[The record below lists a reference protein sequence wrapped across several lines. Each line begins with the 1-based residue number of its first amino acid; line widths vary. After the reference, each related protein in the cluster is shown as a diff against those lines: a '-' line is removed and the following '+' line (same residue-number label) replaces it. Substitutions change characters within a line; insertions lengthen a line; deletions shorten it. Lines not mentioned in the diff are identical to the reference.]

1 MQLDDRT
8 GSDECGI
15 RRLPRA
21 WLPGSAL
28 VNFIL
33 GPGSPVAWACAPNGQ
48 YFQVPTGKHAS
59 SVTARV
65 LPR

>member
-1 MQLDDRT
+1 
-8 GSDECGI
+8 
-15 RRLPRA
+15 
-21 WLPGSAL
+21 